1 MMFFFCDVSHQLL
14 FANLQKWSLTGSLQ
28 MMFVGLD
35 TLKKTKSL
43 FWCHCIVHVY
53 STYVCNM
60 HSIHEGDKPTR
71 QETRPLQASS
81 LCGVNVLKLRLPSTF
96 F

>member
-1 MMFFFCDVSHQLL
+1 
-14 FANLQKWSLTGSLQ
+14 

-43 FWCHCIVHVY
+43 FWCHCIVHDY
-53 STYVCNM
+53 STYVCNT
-60 HSIHEGDKPTR
+60 HSIHEGDKPAR
-71 QETRPLQASS
+71 QETRPVQASS

-96 F
+96 FLRHLHSIHTKVPFLTLPTHTDKAA